1 MDFSALNHFYA
12 NMAKRFSAIVDD
24 HAVVEKYLNVYSMLA
39 YGSKDRLLGTPEE
52 CAQKYLEQGD
62 EYFQDFCAT
71 QGEEI
76 RKEISEKVANLGRE
90 YENQSDKV
98 ATMAT
103 NREAPMKIYAEAN
116 ELYQIWDRFEG
127 QKRFLRS
134 FEAKL
139 AECQG

>member
-1 MDFSALNHFYA
+1 MDFGTLNYFYA
-12 NMAKRFSAIVDD
+12 NMAKRFLAIVDD
-24 HAVVEKYLNVYSMLA
+24 HAAAEKYLNVYSMLA

-62 EYFQDFCAT
+62 KYFQDFCAI

-103 NREAPMKIYAEAN
+103 SRENPMTIYAEAN
-116 ELYQIWDRFEG
+116 ELYQIWDWFEG
-127 QKRFLRS
+127 QK
-134 FEAKL
+134 
-139 AECQG
+139 